1 MVFVFPLEL
10 VVQRL
15 KIKMCLAKFGKYTE
29 CFDYRITM
37 DLIFLTLVFL
47 SYLWIEVLLK
57 IEALCFVL

>member
-1 MVFVFPLEL
+1 MVFVFPPEL

-15 KIKMCLAKFGKYTE
+15 KIKMCLAKFEKYTE

-47 SYLWIEVLLK
+47 SYYEL
-57 IEALCFVL
+57 